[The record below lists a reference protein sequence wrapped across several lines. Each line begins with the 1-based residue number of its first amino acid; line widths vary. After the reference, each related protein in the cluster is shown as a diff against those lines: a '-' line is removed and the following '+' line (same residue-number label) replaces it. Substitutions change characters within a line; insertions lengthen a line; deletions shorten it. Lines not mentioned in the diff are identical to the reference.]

1 MKVFISTGE
10 LSGDIYARK
19 VSEVWSRR
27 RPIDFVGMAGPQ
39 AHLPQCRPNDAL
51 HLMGFSGVVSALP
64 RLLALKKAL
73 ARQCIEEKPDLAILV
88 DSPDFHL
95 PLLKDLRCGGY
106 RGPVVYLC
114 PPTVWA
120 WRAGRAEKLRRYQA
134 CCVTLFDFEALALQN
149 LGVEAHWF
157 GHPLLDED
165 LTSWAQ
171 GDDMRKG
178 AVALLPGSRTSE
190 IKALLP
196 LLIQVAQGLK
206 ERGYEPFVSQAP
218 HLSPEVCRLFDALP
232 SWLAV
237 DRLGGRHS
245 LAVCD
250 FALGASGT
258 LATEALLLGKPM
270 AVLYKGTVLE
280 RFIFKYFVKT
290 PYVSVPNIL
299 AQGEIYPE
307 FLGPDCRLDALLEWV
322 DKLPTRRGEVEGA
335 ISRAQKKLG
344 QKGVVDR
351 WVDLME
357 QLV

>member
-1 MKVFISTGE
+1 MNVFISTGE
-10 LSGDIYARK
+10 LSGDIYARR
-19 VSEVWSRR
+19 VSEVWTRR

-51 HLMGFSGVVSALP
+51 HLLGFSGVVSALP

-73 ARQCIEEKPDLAILV
+73 ARQCSESSCDLALLV

-95 PLLKDLRCGGY
+95 PLLADLRRQGFG
-106 RGPVVYLC
+106 GPVAYLC

-120 WRAGRAEKLRRYQA
+120 WRQGRAKTLRRYQA
-134 CCVTLFDFEALALQN
+134 RCITLFQFEALTLQN
-149 LGVEAHWF
+149 LSVEAHWF

-171 GDDMRKG
+171 GDVMRTG
-178 AVALLPGSRTSE
+178 AVALLPGSRKSE

-196 LLIQVAQGLK
+196 ILVQVAQGLK

-218 HLSPEVCRLFDALP
+218 HLTGEVCCLFEALP

-270 AVLYKGTVLE
+270 AVLYQGSALE
-280 RFIFKYFVKT
+280 RFIFTHFVKT
-290 PYVSVPNIL
+290 PYVSVPNLL
-299 AQGEIYPE
+299 AGEEVYPE
-307 FLGPDCRLDALLEWV
+307 FLGPDCRVDALLKWV
-322 DKLPTRRGEVEGA
+322 DSLPARRGEVEGA
-335 ISRAQKKLG
+335 LSRAQKKLG

-351 WVDLME
+351 WVDFME